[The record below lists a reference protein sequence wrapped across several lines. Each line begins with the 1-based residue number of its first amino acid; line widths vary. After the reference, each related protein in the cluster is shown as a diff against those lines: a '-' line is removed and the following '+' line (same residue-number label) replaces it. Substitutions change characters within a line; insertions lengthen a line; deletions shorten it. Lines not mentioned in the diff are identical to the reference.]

1 MASWVC
7 QEFFTL
13 PHVTPSSRYDC
24 SHVMSALSQLSPGL
38 VAMIA
43 RGVSVNVAS
52 RDERLRPSAMRA
64 MGSSVDVAGGTVTVY
79 LARRQAAQL
88 LQDIETTGRIAAII
102 SEPATHVTVQL
113 KASSATLRAATEDD
127 RPAMERYLRSMEHE
141 IRRVGHPESIT
152 RAMLAWRLDD
162 LVAVTFAPEQA
173 FEQTPGSRAGQLVAR
188 AS

>member
-1 MASWVC
+1 
-7 QEFFTL
+7 
-13 PHVTPSSRYDC
+13 
-24 SHVMSALSQLSPGL
+24 MSALSHLSADL

-64 MGSSVDVAGGTVTVY
+64 MGSSVDVAAGTVTVY

-88 LQDIETTGRIAAII
+88 LRDIEATGRIAAIV

-113 KASSATLRAATEDD
+113 KASSASLRPAAEAD
-127 RPAMERYLRSMEHE
+127 RPALERYLLSMEHE
-141 IRRVGHPESIT
+141 IRLVGHPETVT

-162 LVAVTFAPEQA
+162 LVAVTFAPEQV
-173 FEQTPGSRAGQLVAR
+173 FEQTPGPKAGQLVAR
-188 AS
+188 SS